1 MVYRV
6 TQILNLTKLFAQDT
20 WMQQLFSNWSG
31 AMGNTFPAVNGI
43 SALWKSWV
51 AQKIIKILF
60 ISLFFVGMLSK
71 SKGPI
76 LRVATALH
84 IFFHVGSFDW
94 ISDQITEEAIAASVN
109 FVGLCCQQTAYM
121 AGRGDIKKTS
131 RLSKQVCSLFIK
143 LAKLFSLIYVQLH
156 KYVQT

>member
-1 MVYRV
+1 
-6 TQILNLTKLFAQDT
+6 
-20 WMQQLFSNWSG
+20 
-31 AMGNTFPAVNGI
+31 
-43 SALWKSWV
+43 
-51 AQKIIKILF
+51 
-60 ISLFFVGMLSK
+60 MLSK

-121 AGRGDIKKTS
+121 AGQGDIKEDIQIIKAS
-131 RLSKQVCSLFIK
+131 MFI
-143 LAKLFSLIYVQLH
+143 VH
-156 KYVQT
+156 KVG